1 MNLRLTHFSSLT
13 ILTVAVLVILS
24 SAVSGVTPNRA
35 QFGAAWEPAD
45 CSAFKLAPLVAAMSD
60 CGYVTVPER
69 HSQPDGRTIQVAVVR
84 TRSIGENPAPDPLFM
99 ENGGPGSP
107 TIHTFAVDVLPN
119 VAVLPALLQERDLV
133 FVDQRGTQNSR
144 PFFNC
149 PEKTEHNLAVARDEI
164 PPTDTKWMVDCRD
177 RSLANGINPNA
188 FNTIENAA
196 DMYAVAEALGYNQFN
211 YYGVSYGT
219 LLGQYVLQQA
229 KSHTARLRSAILDGV
244 VTPNI
249 DFNLAATYTL
259 SGAMRNV
266 FAACAADAQCNQT
279 YPNLETV
286 FLDLLDRLE
295 QTPVPLTLKIP
306 DTEEPL
312 ETTLD
317 RDEFLMFFEPHMANS
332 GNASALSQNIYQAAE
347 GDFSWAVSELSSNL
361 KDTDSA
367 TGMYHAVLCSRV
379 NSVAVD
385 PSTVFPA
392 PYEQLIAIGENESAS
407 YQHFCDLL
415 QVEREPVFA
424 YDNTEIPVLV
434 LNGGYD
440 PVTPQLYGETV
451 ARNFQNAHVYTFPGV
466 GHGSMF
472 APGGTPAATCVEAIG
487 INFLAKPNQ
496 APDSRCLTQVKPL
509 FVVD

>member
-1 MNLRLTHFSSLT
+1 MTHFFTRSLG
-13 ILTVAVLVILS
+13 LTTL
-24 SAVSGVTPNRA
+24 GVTIITATPAIATPPTNP
-35 QFGAAWEPAD
+35 AWESTD
-45 CSAFKLAPLVAAMSD
+45 CSTFGLNALQSAMSD

-69 HSQPDGRTIQVAVVR
+69 HSQPDGPTIQVAVVR
-84 TRSIGENPAPDPLFM
+84 TRSISNNPAPAPLFM

-107 TIHTFAVDVLPN
+107 TIKTFAVDVLPN
-119 VAVLPALLQERDLV
+119 WPVLPALLQERDLV
-133 FVDQRGTQNSR
+133 FVDQRGTGHSR

-149 PEKTEHNLAVARDEI
+149 PERTEHNIAVARDEI
-164 PPTDTKWMVDCRD
+164 PPTDTQWMVACRD
-177 RSLANGINPNA
+177 RSLADGINPDA

-196 DMYAVAEALGYNQFN
+196 DIYAVAEALGYDQFN

-219 LLGQYVLQQA
+219 LLGQYVLEQA
-229 KSHTARLRSAILDGV
+229 EEHTAQLRSAIIDGV
-244 VTPNI
+244 VTTNI

-259 SGAMRNV
+259 SGALRNL

-295 QTPVPLTLKIP
+295 QTPVPLTLHIP
-306 DTEEPL
+306 GTEEPL

-317 RDEFLMFFEPHMANS
+317 RDEFLLFFEPYMAGS
-332 GNASALSQNIYQAAE
+332 MNASALPQNIYQAAE
-347 GDFSWAVSELSSNL
+347 GDFSWAVSALSEGIRG
-361 KDTDSA
+361 DVEA

-379 NSVAVD
+379 DSVVVE

-392 PYEQLIAIGENESAS
+392 PYEPLIAIGESESAS
-407 YQHFCDLL
+407 TESFCELL
-415 QVEREPVFA
+415 QVEREPVYV

-451 ARNFQNAHVYTFPGV
+451 ARNFQNAYVYTFPGV

-472 APGGTPAATCVEAIG
+472 APPGTPAATCVEAIALD
-487 INFLAKPNQ
+487 FLADPAQ
-496 APDSRCLTQVKPL
+496 IPESSCLTEVTPR
-509 FVVD
+509 FEYE

>member
-1 MNLRLTHFSSLT
+1 MTHFFTRLIGFT
-13 ILTVAVLVILS
+13 AL
-24 SAVSGVTPNRA
+24 GVTVVTATPA
-35 QFGAAWEPAD
+35 IAIPPTSPAWESAD
-45 CSAFKLAPLVAAMSD
+45 CSTFGLNALQSAMSD

-69 HSQPDGRTIQVAVVR
+69 HSQPDGPTIQVAVVR
-84 TRSIGENPAPDPLFM
+84 TRSLGNNPAPDPLFI
-99 ENGGPGSP
+99 ENGGPGST
-107 TIHTFAVDVLPN
+107 TIKTFAVDILPN
-119 VAVLPALLQERDLV
+119 LPVLPALLQERDLV
-133 FVDQRGTQNSR
+133 FVDQRGTGHSR

-149 PEKTEHNLAVARDEI
+149 PEKTEHNIAVARDEI
-164 PPTDTKWMVDCRD
+164 APTDTQWMEACRD
-177 RSLANGINPNA
+177 RSLADGINPDA

-196 DMYAVAEALGYNQFN
+196 DMYAVATALGYDQFN

-219 LLGQYVLQQA
+219 LLGQYVLEQA
-229 KSHTARLRSAILDGV
+229 EEHTVQLRSAIIDGV
-244 VTPNI
+244 VTTNI
-249 DFNLAATYTL
+249 EFNLAATYTF
-259 SGAMRNV
+259 SGALRNL

-286 FLDLLDRLE
+286 FLSVLDRLE

-312 ETTLD
+312 ETKLD
-317 RDEFLMFFEPHMANS
+317 RDEFLLFFEPYIANS
-332 GNASALSQNIYQAAE
+332 SNASALPQNIYQAAE
-347 GDFSWAVSELSSNL
+347 GDFSWAVSELSKAL
-361 KDTDSA
+361 RDDDSA

-379 NSVAVD
+379 DSIAVD

-440 PVTPQLYGETV
+440 PVTPQLYGEAV

-472 APGGTPAATCVEAIG
+472 APAGTPAATCVEAIALD
-487 INFLAKPNQ
+487 FLSDPNQ
-496 APDSRCLTQVKPL
+496 TPDSRCLSEVKPR
-509 FVVD
+509 FEYE

>member
-1 MNLRLTHFSSLT
+1 MNHYLARFLSFTVLTA
-13 ILTVAVLVILS
+13 VAIAIPHPAIARIPTS
-24 SAVSGVTPNRA
+24 SA
-35 QFGAAWEPAD
+35 WESAD
-45 CSAFKLAPLVAAMSD
+45 CSTFGLNALSSAMSD

-69 HSQPDGRTIQVAVVR
+69 HSQPNGRTIQVAVVR
-84 TRSIGENPAPDPLFM
+84 TRSLSKNPAPDPLFM

-107 TIHTFAVDVLPN
+107 TVHTFAVDVLPN
-119 VAVLPALLQERDLV
+119 FPVLPALLQERDLV
-133 FVDQRGTQNSR
+133 FVDQRGTQHSR

-164 PPTDTKWMVDCRD
+164 APTDTQWMVACRD
-177 RSLANGINPNA
+177 RSLADGINPNA

-196 DMYAVAEALGYNQFN
+196 DMYAVAEALGYKQFN

-229 KSHTARLRSAILDGV
+229 ESHTARLRSAILDGV

-259 SGAMRNV
+259 SGAMRNL
-266 FAACAADAQCNQT
+266 FAACVADAQCNQT

-286 FLDLLDRLE
+286 FLSLLDRLDK
-295 QTPVPLTLKIP
+295 TPVPLTLKIP

-317 RDEFLMFFEPHMANS
+317 RDEFLLFFEPYMAAS
-332 GNASALSQNIYQAAE
+332 GNASALPKNIYQAAK
-347 GDFSWAVSELSSNL
+347 GDFSWVVTALSEELREDDA
-361 KDTDSA
+361 K
-367 TGMYHAVLCSRV
+367 GMYHTVLCSRV
-379 NSVAVD
+379 DSVVMK
-385 PSTVFPA
+385 PSAVFPA
-392 PYEQLIAIGENESAS
+392 PYEQLIAIGESESAS
-407 YQHFCDLL
+407 TERFCKLL
-415 QVEREPVFA
+415 QVEREPIFA
-424 YDNTEIPVLV
+424 YDNPEIPVLV

-472 APGGTPAATCVEAIG
+472 APPGTPAATCVKAIALD
-487 INFLAKPNQ
+487 FLSDPNQ
-496 APDSRCLTQVKPL
+496 TPDSRCLADVKPI
-509 FVVD
+509 FVYK